1 MSNKGHSSDSE
12 EEKKDDK
19 VEEQKEIEEE
29 VIAQVLIPCT
39 SHISQALSSE
49 TISSFLEK
57 HNILAKIQE

>member
-29 VIAQVLIPCT
+29 VIAQVIPCT